1 LKKQSGKRNHR
12 SGKPLL
18 LNIHLKLKSM
28 PGKRLR
34 LTLLLGMVGLVFSI
48 HAQPEQVLS
57 GQEDPYEE
65 GLELY
70 HKGQYVHA
78 QKQLDLVAADVYNR
92 NRETRA
98 SAEYYAAL
106 AAMKLYNGDARDRVE
121 KFADTYELSPLRNQL
136 FLAYA
141 NYRFSTKQY
150 REAAAYYEKVDKF
163 RLNEEDLNEYLFKKG
178 YSHLSMEEN
187 KQAQKIFFDL
197 KDKNSTYANS
207 AKYYYA
213 HLLYADS
220 NYTEAL
226 TNFLPLQEDASFG
239 PLVPYY
245 LAHIY
250 YRLGDYDK
258 LLEVGKDL
266 VNKATP
272 TRAPEIA
279 KLMADAFYNKGQY
292 EDAIEYLELYKEK
305 GGAMRTQDH
314 FQLGYSYYRTGKYR
328 LAIESFN
335 KISRGNEAMQQ
346 SAYYHLGDC
355 YLKVGEKQQA
365 ITAFKAASEID
376 ASPTVQE
383 DAFFNYGKL
392 VYELSDPYRDA
403 ISVLNDFLDYFP
415 ESPRVNEVNRYLANL
430 YVTTKDY
437 DKALLAIKRTGLS
450 TPEMKEV
457 YQKVAFYRATEIFN
471 SLKYRAAIDKYEESL
486 QYPINKPVVALS
498 KYWIAE
504 AHYRL
509 EEYDEALE
517 GFEAFRNSPGAFN
530 MTEYNRSLYQTAYTY
545 YKKFD
550 FQNAATHFRNFA
562 READKKDPRLPDAYL
577 RLADSY
583 LLTGGYL
590 VAADFYG
597 SALKTGTREADYAT
611 FQKAECLGL
620 AGKKDQ
626 KVAELQSLLK
636 KYPNSIYAEEAQ
648 YEIAVTQLQM
658 ENYDQAITGFN
669 RFIADHP
676 QSDKVP
682 SSKLQ
687 IGLVY
692 SNTDRNAEA
701 LAAFQGVVKD
711 YPGTDESIEAVGL
724 ARLIYARQNRISD
737 YLDWVDGLNFVN
749 FERSTL
755 DSTAFN
761 AAFDIYSAGDCNE
774 SVKALSNYLSRFE
787 KGIFALRANYYLA
800 QCANQLNQV
809 SQAKQAYEA
818 ILEFPRNEYTPM
830 ALENVAG
837 MAYQAKEYAKARNYY
852 KQLAD
857 IAQDKAKRTQAHA
870 GIMRSSFALGDYSE
884 AAVHADL
891 VLGMEVQDATL
902 VLEARQMAAAS
913 YFEKGDLDQA
923 LTRYEEIGNT
933 AEGEAKAKALYYK
946 ADILYQKGDYETSTT
961 VVYKLIEDLPSF
973 KEYKMKALIILAKN
987 FWKLE
992 DIFQANYTLDFVIS
1006 SDYSPSITE
1015 QARNL
1020 KEEIKLTEQQAQEQK
1035 TELNRSN
1042 SEPIILNEGEGL
1054 MIIDESE
1061 EASEPMD
1068 TTLRNE

>member
-1 LKKQSGKRNHR
+1 
-12 SGKPLL
+12 
-18 LNIHLKLKSM
+18 M
-28 PGKRLR
+28 PGKRLW
-34 LTLLLGMVGLVFSI
+34 LSLLLSSVSLVFSI
-48 HAQPEQVLS
+48 HAQPEQILS
-57 GQEDPYEE
+57 GQEDLYEE

-70 HKGQYVHA
+70 NKGQYGHA
-78 QKQLDLVAADVYNR
+78 QKFLDAVAEDVYHR
-92 NRETRA
+92 KRETRA

-121 KFADTYELSPLRNQL
+121 KFSETYELSPLRNQL

-150 REAAAYYEKVDKF
+150 RESAAWYDKVDKF
-163 RLNEEDLNEYLFKKG
+163 RLSGDDLNEYLFKKG
-178 YSHLSMEEN
+178 YAYLSMEEN
-187 KQAQKIFFDL
+187 KEAQKIFFEL
-197 KDKNSTYANS
+197 KDKNTSYANS
-207 AKYYYA
+207 ARYYYA
-213 HLLYADS
+213 HLLYTDS

-226 TNFLPLQEDASFG
+226 TNFLPLQKDASFG

-258 LLEVGKDL
+258 LVEVGRDL
-266 VNKATP
+266 VDKATP

-292 EDAIEYLELYKEK
+292 QDAIEYLELYKEK
-305 GGAMRTQDH
+305 GGRMGTSDH
-314 FQLGYSYYRTGKYR
+314 FQLGYSYYKTAKYR

-335 KISRGNEAMQQ
+335 KISGGNEAMQQ

-365 ITAFKAASEID
+365 ITAFKAASEIN
-376 ASPTVQE
+376 ASATVQE
-383 DAFFNYGKL
+383 DAYFNYAKL

-403 ISVLNDFLDYFP
+403 ISVLNDFLDSFP
-415 ESPRVNEVNRYLANL
+415 ESPRLNEVNRYLANL

-450 TPEMKEV
+450 TPEMQEV

-471 SLKYRAAIDKYEESL
+471 SLKYQAAIDRYEESL
-486 QYPINKPVVALS
+486 KYPINKPIVALS

-504 AHYRL
+504 ARYRM
-509 EEYDEALE
+509 EEYDSALA
-517 GFEAFRNSPGAFN
+517 GFEAFRNSAGAFN
-530 MTEYNRSLYQTAYTY
+530 MSEYNRSLYQTAYAY

-550 FQNAATHFRNFA
+550 FEKAATNFRNFTRDA
-562 READKKDPRLPDAYL
+562 EKKDPRVPDAYL

-590 VAADFYG
+590 VAAEFYS
-597 SALKTGTREADYAT
+597 SALKNNTREADYAY
-611 FQKAECLGL
+611 FQRAECLGL
-620 AGKKDQ
+620 AGKKEQ
-626 KVAELQSLLK
+626 KIAELQNLLK
-636 KYPNSIYAEEAQ
+636 KYPNSVYAEDAQ
-648 YEIAVTQLQM
+648 YEIAVTNLQM
-658 ENYDQAITGFN
+658 ENYDQARKGFN
-669 RFIADHP
+669 SFIADHP
-676 QSDKVP
+676 QSDKIP
-682 SSKLQ
+682 GAKLQ

-701 LAAFQGVVKD
+701 LTAFQGVVKD

-737 YLDWVDGLNFVN
+737 YLDWVDGLDFVN

-761 AAFDIYSAGDCNE
+761 AAFDIYSSGDCKE
-774 SVKALSNYLSRFE
+774 SIKALSNYLSRFE
-787 KGIFALRANYYLA
+787 KGIFALRSNYYLA
-800 QCANQLNQV
+800 ECANTLNQV
-809 SQAKQAYEA
+809 SQAREAYEA
-818 ILEFPRNEYTPM
+818 ILEFPRNEYTAM
-830 ALENVAG
+830 ALANVAH
-837 MAYQAKEYAKARNYY
+837 MAYQAKEYARARNYY

-857 IAQDKAKRTQAHA
+857 IAQEKAQRTRAHA
-870 GIMRSSFALGDYSE
+870 GIMRSSFALGDFSE

-891 VLGMEVQDATL
+891 VLGMEIQDAAL
-902 VLEARQMAAAS
+902 VLEARQTAATS
-913 YFEKGDLDQA
+913 YYKKGDLDQA
-923 LTRYEEIGNT
+923 LLRYEEIST
-933 AEGEAKAKALYYK
+933 TSEGEAKAIALYYK
-946 ADILYQKGDYETSTT
+946 ADILHQKGEYENSTT

-973 KEYKMKALIILAKN
+973 KEYKLKALLILARN

-1006 SDYSPSITE
+1006 SEYSPVILE
-1015 QARNL
+1015 EARNL
-1020 KEEIKLTEQQAQEQK
+1020 KEEIKLSEQQAAEQK

-1054 MIIDESE
+1054 MLIDEPE
-1061 EASEPMD
+1061 EAMEPMD

>member
-1 LKKQSGKRNHR
+1 
-12 SGKPLL
+12 
-18 LNIHLKLKSM
+18 M

-34 LTLLLGMVGLVFSI
+34 LTALLATVGLVFSI
-48 HAQPEQVLS
+48 HAQPEQVLT
-57 GQEDPYEE
+57 GTEDPYEE
-65 GLELY
+65 GLNLY
-70 HKGQYVHA
+70 NKGQYGHS
-78 QKQLDLVAADVYNR
+78 QRLLDKVADDIYNR
-92 NRETRA
+92 TRETRA

-106 AAMKLYNGDARDRVE
+106 SAMKLYNGDARERVE
-121 KFADTYELSPLRNQL
+121 AFAETYELSPLRNSL

-150 REAAAYYEKVDKF
+150 REAAAWYDKVDKF
-163 RLNEEDLNEYLFKKG
+163 RLSGDALNEYLFKKG
-178 YSHLSMEEN
+178 YAHLSMEEN
-187 KQAQKIFFDL
+187 KEAQKIFFEL
-197 KDKNSTYANS
+197 KDKNSSYANS

-226 TNFLPLQEDASFG
+226 TNFLPLQNDDSFG

-266 VNKATP
+266 VEKATP

-292 EDAIEYLELYKEK
+292 EDAIEYLELYKDK
-305 GGAMRTQDH
+305 GGRMRTQDH
-314 FQLGYSYYRTGKYR
+314 FQLGYSYYRNGKYR

-335 KISRGNEAMQQ
+335 KISGGAEALQQ

-365 ITAFKAASEID
+365 ITAFKAASEIN

-383 DAFFNYGKL
+383 DAYFNYGKL

-403 ISVLNDFLDYFP
+403 ISVLNDFLEYFP
-415 ESPRVNEVNRYLANL
+415 ESPRVKEVNRYLANL

-437 DKALLAIKRTGLS
+437 DKAMLAIQRTGLN
-450 TPEMKEV
+450 TPEMQEV

-471 SLKYRAAIDKYEESL
+471 SLKYQQAIEKYRESL
-486 QYPINKPVVALS
+486 QYPINKPIVALS
-498 KYWIAE
+498 RYWIAE

-509 EEYDEALE
+509 EEYDEALQ
-517 GFEAFRNSPGAFN
+517 GFEAFRNSTGAFN
-530 MTEYNRSLYQTAYTY
+530 MTEYNRSLYQTGYTY
-545 YKKFD
+545 YKLFD
-550 FQNAATHFRNFA
+550 FQKAANAFRSFTRDANA
-562 READKKDPRLPDAYL
+562 KDVRLPDAYL
-577 RLADSY
+577 RLGDCY

-590 VAADFYG
+590 VASDFYS
-597 SALKTGTREADYAT
+597 SALKTGTREADYAS
-611 FQKAECLGL
+611 FQRAECLGL
-620 AGKKDQ
+620 AGKKEQ
-626 KVAELQSLLK
+626 KVAELQNLLK

-658 ENYDQAITGFN
+658 ENYDKAINGFN

-676 QSDKVP
+676 QSEKIP
-682 SSKLQ
+682 AAKMQ

-701 LAAFQGVVKD
+701 LTAFKGVVKD
-711 YPGTDESIEAVGL
+711 YPGTDESIEAIGL
-724 ARLIYARQNRISD
+724 ARLIYARQNRIND

-755 DSTAFN
+755 DSTSFN
-761 AAFDIYSAGDCNE
+761 AAFDVYSTGDCNE
-774 SVKALSNYLSRFE
+774 AVKALSNYLNRFE

-800 QCANQLNQV
+800 ECANKVNNL
-809 SQAKQAYEA
+809 SQAREAYQA
-818 ILEFPRNEYTPM
+818 ILEFPRNEYTAV

-837 MAYQAKEYAKARNYY
+837 MTYRAKEYAKARNYY

-857 IAQDKAKRTQAHA
+857 MAQEKSKRIQAHT
-870 GIMRSSFALGDYSE
+870 GIMRSSFALGDYKE
-884 AAVHADL
+884 AAIHANL
-891 VLGMEVQDATL
+891 VLGMEVQEAAL
-902 VLEARQMAAAS
+902 VLEARQIAAES
-913 YFEKGDLDQA
+913 YYQSGDLDQA
-923 LTRYEEIGNT
+923 LSRYEEIANT
-933 AEGEAKAKALYYK
+933 SEGEAKAKALYYQ
-946 ADILYQKGDYETSTT
+946 ADILHQKQQYENSTT

-973 KEYKMKALIILAKN
+973 KEYKMKALLILARN
-987 FWKLE
+987 FWKQE

-1006 SDYSPSITE
+1006 NDYSLAITE

-1020 KEEIKLTEQQAQEQK
+1020 KGEIKLSEKRAAEQQAEI
-1035 TELNRSN
+1035 NRSK
-1042 SEPIILNEGEGL
+1042 SDPIILNEGEGL
-1054 MIIDESE
+1054 MLIDQAE
-1061 EASEPMD
+1061 ETVEPLD
-1068 TTLRNE
+1068 TNLRNE